1 MDAMMTVARKEFR
14 ALFRSPVALMFLAT
28 FLVAVLFTF
37 FTWST
42 FWARNLADARPLFA
56 WLPLLLVFLVSAV
69 SMRAWAEE
77 QRSGT
82 LEILLTLPVH
92 TTHLVLGKFAAGM
105 ALIGAALL
113 FTLPIPWMVSVIGPL
128 DWGPVIGGYVGAL
141 LLGAAYLS
149 IGLCVSART
158 DNQVVALMTTL
169 LIGSALYLIGTP
181 RIGGLFDA
189 STAEI
194 LSALGTGARFESIER
209 GVIDLRDVA
218 YYAAIA
224 VSFLALN
231 VWFLDSRRVDAGS
244 ETGAARA
251 RAARLLVALIAAN
264 AVAATAW
271 LAPVRGLRVDLTE
284 HGDYTLSPAT
294 KSILGASPEPIV
306 IQGFF
311 SARTHELLNPLVPR
325 LRDLL
330 AEYEVAGAGRVTV
343 SFADPSE
350 DEELEAEI
358 GEQYGIRSVPFG
370 VADRHSQGVVNAF
383 FHVLV
388 RTGDKY
394 EVLSFAELVEVRP
407 EADKMDVQLG
417 NVEYDI
423 SRAIKKVTVDFQ
435 SRDTLL
441 AALPEGSSL
450 TAYITPD
457 AVPEDFRSA
466 IETFRT
472 VGAAFAKQSGGRLVF
487 SEVNPGTDP
496 ALQTR
501 LVEEL
506 GVRPLARDLFGREV
520 FWLHLVLQAGA
531 SVERIA
537 PRGDLN
543 QAELE
548 QALDAAVKRVVP
560 GQLRT
565 VAILTEIPENEP
577 PNPNLP
583 PQFQPPQREA
593 DYRALRQIL
602 GETWSVRDEP
612 LVDGYVPEDVD
623 VLLVGKAA
631 ALTDMQRFAIDQF
644 LMRGGSVVALAG
656 AWRVSADRNG
666 LAASKE
672 DGSLRDL
679 LRVYGVD
686 VADALV
692 YDPRNASF
700 PVPVTERR
708 GGFQL
713 QRIEMVP
720 YALFPDIRSDGLNP
734 DHAALGGIAGITV
747 PWASPLDPKGATDA
761 GRHVEI
767 LARTS
772 GLSWRDATGT
782 IIPDLAAHP
791 DGGFAPGATRQA
803 EVVAATVTGK
813 FRSAFAEAGN
823 PLFSGA
829 EDAQGR
835 TLTESVDEGRLAVF
849 GSSELVSDVLIQLAM
864 SPTGEVHR
872 GNLDLLQ
879 NTIDWS
885 VEDTDLLGIRAGGA
899 FTRTLEPLE
908 DAARNR
914 IEWLTVAGV
923 LGPMFLALFFPLT
936 RRWRVAP
943 IALPGAPA

>member
-1 MDAMMTVARKEFR
+1 MSAVLTVARKEFR
-14 ALFRSPVALMFLAT
+14 TLFRSPVAVMFLGT

-69 SMRAWAEE
+69 AMRSWAEE
-77 QRSGT
+77 RRSGT
-82 LEILLTLPVH
+82 LEVLLTMPVR
-92 TTHLVLGKFAAGM
+92 TVDLVLGKFVAGM

-113 FTLPIPWMVSVIGPL
+113 FTFPIPWMVSVIGPL
-128 DWGPVIGGYVGAL
+128 DWGPVLGGYVGAL

-169 LIGSALYLIGTP
+169 LIGGTMYVIGTA

-189 STAEI
+189 GTAET
-194 LSALGTGARFESIER
+194 LAALGSGARFESIER
-209 GVIDLRDVA
+209 GVVDLRDVA
-218 YYAAIA
+218 YYAAIT
-224 VSFLALN
+224 VTCLALN
-231 VWFLDSRRVDAGS
+231 VWFLDSRRLDPGS
-244 ETGAARA
+244 ESGAARA
-251 RAARLLVALIAAN
+251 RAGRLLVALVAGN
-264 AVAATAW
+264 AVAANVW
-271 LAPVRGLRVDLTE
+271 LAPVRTLRVDLTE
-284 HGDYTLSPAT
+284 HGDYTLSAAT
-294 KSILGASPEPIV
+294 KAILAASPEPVV

-311 SARTHELLNPLVPR
+311 SARTHELLSPLVPR

-330 AEYEVAGAGRVTV
+330 AEYEVAGGDRVTV

-350 DEELEAEI
+350 DEALEEEI

-407 EADKMDVQLG
+407 ENDKMDVQLG

-423 SRAIKKVTVDFQ
+423 TRAVKKVTVDFQ

-441 AALPEGSSL
+441 ASLPEGSKL
-450 TAYITPD
+450 TAYVSAA
-457 AVPEDFRSA
+457 AVPEDFRDA
-466 IETFRT
+466 IEVFRT
-472 VGAAFAKQSGGRLVF
+472 VGAAFAKQSGGRLAF
-487 SEVNPGTDP
+487 SEVDP
-496 ALQTR
+496 SADAALQTR

-520 FWLHLVLQAGA
+520 FWLHLVLEAGTKT
-531 SVERIA
+531 ERIA
-537 PRGDLN
+537 PRGDLT

-548 QALDAAVKRVVP
+548 QALDAAVKRLVP

-565 VAILTEIPENEP
+565 VALYTEIPENEP
-577 PNPNLP
+577 PNPQLP

-602 GETWSVRDEP
+602 GESLSVRDEP

-623 VLLVGKAA
+623 VLVVGKAA
-631 ALTDMQRFAIDQF
+631 ALSDHQKFAIDQF

-672 DGSLRDL
+672 DASLRDL
-679 LRVYGVD
+679 LRAYGVD
-686 VADALV
+686 VADALL

-734 DHAALGGIAGITV
+734 DHAALGGIVGMTA
-747 PWASPLDPKGATDA
+747 PWSSPLDVQPAIDA
-761 GRHVEI
+761 GRHVQV

-772 GLSWRDATGT
+772 GLSWRDTQGT
-782 IIPDLAAHP
+782 IIPDLEAFP

-803 EVVAATVTGK
+803 EIVAATVTGRFK
-813 FRSAFAEAGN
+813 SAFADKPN

-835 TLTESVDEGRLAVF
+835 TLTESVADGRLAVF
-849 GSSELVSDVLIQLAM
+849 GSAEMVGDVLVQLAM

-872 GNLDLLQ
+872 GNIDLLQ
-879 NTIDWS
+879 NTIDWA
-885 VEDTDLLGIRAGGA
+885 VEDTDLLAIRAGGA

-908 DAARNR
+908 DGARSR
-914 IEWLTVAGV
+914 IEWLTAAGV
-923 LGPMFLALFFPLT
+923 LGPMFLAVFFPLT
-936 RRWRVAP
+936 RRWRVTP
-943 IALPGAPA
+943 ISLAGASA